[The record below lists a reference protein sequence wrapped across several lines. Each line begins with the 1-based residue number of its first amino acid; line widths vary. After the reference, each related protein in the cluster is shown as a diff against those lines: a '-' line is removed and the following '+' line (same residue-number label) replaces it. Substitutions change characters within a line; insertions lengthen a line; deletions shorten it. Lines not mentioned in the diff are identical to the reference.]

1 MGSNVISE
9 KELAEALERAQL
21 AARMVLPQ
29 GRVATYIPELGKAN
43 PDLFAVSVHRLDG
56 VTASIGD
63 ADHSFSMQSVSKVFS
78 LAAALN
84 AKCEDLFAK
93 VSVEPSGDAFHS
105 IVLLEEEE
113 GMPRNPFV
121 NAGAIAVSN
130 RLPGSTAKSKFEYL
144 RRFLGDISGDHP
156 PDMDSDVWLS
166 ETNTGH
172 RNRALAHFMQHW
184 KVIEDA
190 DGTIDT
196 YFRQCAITVTTKSL
210 ARYGLFLAN
219 KGIDPL
225 TEKVVLSTTQNKMLL
240 ALMTTCGLYDA
251 VGQFAEDVGLPA
263 KSGVSGGILAIVPG
277 EMSIAAFG
285 PALDDKGNSVG
296 GIAAL
301 QSLSEDLGLSLFG

>member
-1 MGSNVISE
+1 MTTE
-9 KELAEALERAQL
+9 KELQEALERARQ
-21 AARMVLPQ
+21 AALRVLHQ
-29 GRVATYIPELGKAN
+29 GRVATYIPELGKADPN
-43 PDLFAVSVHRLDG
+43 LFAMSVHLLDG
-56 VTASIGD
+56 TKASIGD
-63 ADHSFSMQSVSKVFS
+63 TDRSFSMQSVSKVFS
-78 LAAALN
+78 LAAAMH

-121 NAGAIAVSN
+121 NAGAIAISN
-130 RLPGSTAKSKFEYL
+130 RLPGTTAKARFEYL
-144 RRFLGDISGDHP
+144 RRFLGDMCGEHP
-156 PDMDSDVWLS
+156 PEMDSNVWLS

-184 KVIEDA
+184 QVIEDA

-196 YFRQCAITVTTKSL
+196 YFRQCAISVTAKSL

-219 KGIDPL
+219 KGVDPL
-225 TEKVVLSTTQNKMLL
+225 TEKVVISAEENKMLL

-251 VGQFAEDVGLPA
+251 VGQFAVDVGLPA

-285 PALDDKGNSVG
+285 PALDGKGNSVG

-301 QSLSEDLGLSLFG
+301 QSLSNELGLSLFN